1 MTYRGINVNPV
12 FGTPYRA
19 GQSQAAPTP
28 GVQAPS
34 AYGASINTFGFD
46 PSAKDYASQTFA
58 ALTRQQ
64 WADYVANY
72 VPYENKLIEY
82 ATDPNVVTNAMTEA
96 SGDVNT
102 AFDRIGNVNNMRL
115 KGLGLSLNADEQHA
129 SDRTL
134 GLARSAADV
143 QGQNSARDVT
153 RARQQSIL
161 GNPAPEIGATT

>member
-1 MTYRGINVNPV
+1 MLRGLNSALA
-12 FGTPYRA
+12 TPA
-19 GQSQAAPTP
+19 
-28 GVQAPS
+28 VQAPT
-34 AYGASINTFGFD
+34 AYGSSINMFGFD

-64 WADYVANY
+64 WSDYVSNY

-82 ATDPNVVTNAMTEA
+82 ATDPNVVSNAMTEA

-115 KGLGLSLNADEQHA
+115 KGLGLTLNADEQHA

-134 GLARSAADV
+134 GLARAASDV
-143 QGQNSARDVT
+143 QAQNSARDVT

-161 GNPAPEIGATT
+161 GNPAPTIGAMP